1 MNKSEKVIE
10 MNKLKL
16 RQIIREEVRAVTGV
30 NEAATLIN
38 EDMALAGDIALG
50 LVGGLVGIWAL
61 VKGGTVVINTLGVAA
76 AQFLDKM
83 EDKAKK
89 AAAIAKKDGRLET
102 IKPIVAKFHNDTK
115 LADMYQALPPY
126 DKGSSARGQ
135 QGNKLRTKQL
145 QDIAKYIKS
154 KLTPEEM
161 TYFEDVSAMLRTSD
175 IK

>member
-1 MNKSEKVIE
+1 MNSI
-10 MNKLKL
+10 KLK
-16 RQIIREEVRAVTGV
+16 QIIREEVRNTI
-30 NEAATLIN
+30 NEQRLN

-61 VKGGTVVINTLGVAA
+61 VKGGAVVTNILGDAA
-76 AQFLDKM
+76 TEFLDKM

-89 AAAIAKKDGRLET
+89 AAVLAKKNGRLET

-115 LADMYQALPPY
+115 LVDMYQALPPY

-135 QGNKLRTKQL
+135 QSNKLRTKQL

-154 KLTPEEM
+154 KLTLEEM